1 MEEIILVRKSKNPM
15 KISFFDFRVGVVV
28 VAVGVVV
35 VAACWLVLVN
45 VHRCRLVLRM
55 CTYLAI
61 SL

>member
-1 MEEIILVRKSKNPM
+1 MQYQGEGQT
-15 KISFFDFRVGVVV
+15 SFVSRVGAVV

-45 VHRCRLVLRM
+45 VHCCRLVM